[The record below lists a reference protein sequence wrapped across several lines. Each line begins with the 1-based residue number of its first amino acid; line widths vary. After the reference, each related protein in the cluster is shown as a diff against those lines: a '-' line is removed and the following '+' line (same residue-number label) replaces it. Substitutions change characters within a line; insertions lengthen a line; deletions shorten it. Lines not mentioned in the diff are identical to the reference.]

1 MASLFLMSF
10 YDLVVALSDS
20 HLLHVKICWD
30 AILKKPIVSVTSRL
44 HVIMQVHACCL
55 KKEMGLEN

>member
-1 MASLFLMSF
+1 MSF

-55 KKEMGLEN
+55 KKEMGPEN